1 MFKKKE
7 GEVKPKVSR
16 KRKIIVFAM
25 LGLFVLG
32 SYLNQDGDGYNY
44 RIDGS
49 DAQKFMIELADETR
63 WSFRSGDTDARKK
76 MAWIRA
82 SKKLCNSSVFNAAGL
97 QQNWLGKVKEV
108 EANDNMMLT
117 TYLQVDGIGTKVYN
131 VSSKTKLEKL
141 GLFTTLLNLQE
152 NDMVRFSGQ
161 FRLGDMSGDN
171 ECIERL
177 SLDDGPEFSGKTLTF
192 DFTRVTKLKPKE

>member
-7 GEVKPKVSR
+7 GEVKPKVSG

-63 WSFRSGDTDARKK
+63 RSFSSGDTDACLLYTSPSPRDVEESR
-76 MAWIRA
+76 MP
-82 SKKLCNSSVFNAAGL
+82 SSA
-97 QQNWLGKVKEV
+97 
-108 EANDNMMLT
+108 
-117 TYLQVDGIGTKVYN
+117 
-131 VSSKTKLEKL
+131 
-141 GLFTTLLNLQE
+141 
-152 NDMVRFSGQ
+152 
-161 FRLGDMSGDN
+161 
-171 ECIERL
+171 
-177 SLDDGPEFSGKTLTF
+177 
-192 DFTRVTKLKPKE
+192 